1 MKWDDPALEDR
12 LTLNEVSLTLPVPF
26 GQKTHHFIKDFIKD
40 QGIQL
45 TERQE
50 EILQMV
56 RVDET
61 ITSQKI
67 SRKNTAAQRTIIKDM
82 NILQEYGLLTRIGG
96 KKDGHWE
103 SILSSDVIE
112 S

>member
-1 MKWDDPALEDR
+1 M
-12 LTLNEVSLTLPVPF
+12 TLPVPF

-67 SRKNTAAQRTIIKDM
+67 SQKISRKNTATQRTIIKDM
-82 NILQEYGLLTRIGG
+82 NILREYGLLTRIGG
-96 KKDGHWE
+96 KKEGHWE
-103 SILSSDVIE
+103 AILPSDVIE